1 MVVTDQ
7 ERPGSSPPGN
17 DHASA
22 RGVETILVVDD
33 DKPVRQVTSKV
44 LRRSGFEVLE
54 AGGGEEALSIAEE
67 REGDID
73 LLLTDVVMPGM
84 GGRELSEI
92 LRSRH
97 SHVPVLFMSA
107 YTEDEVILRG
117 IRVADVHFIEKPF
130 SVEALRQKVREV
142 LDSSRG

>member
-1 MVVTDQ
+1 MATDGPGGVPP
-7 ERPGSSPPGN
+7 ERKATPDGTS
-17 DHASA
+17 
-22 RGVETILVVDD
+22 ETILVVDD
-33 DKPVRQVTSKV
+33 DKPVLQVTSKV

-54 AGGGEEALSIAEE
+54 AGSGEEALALAAEHDG
-67 REGDID
+67 RID

-92 LRSRH
+92 MRERH
-97 SHVPVLFMSA
+97 PDVPVLFMSA

-130 SVEALRQKVREV
+130 SVDGLRAKVREV
-142 LDSSRG
+142 LDSGP